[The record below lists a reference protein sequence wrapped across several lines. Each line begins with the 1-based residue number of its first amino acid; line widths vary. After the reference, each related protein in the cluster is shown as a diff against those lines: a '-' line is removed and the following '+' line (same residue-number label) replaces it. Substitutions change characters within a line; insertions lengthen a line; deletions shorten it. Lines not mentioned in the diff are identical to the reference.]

1 MRYIK
6 VNINDIEFEYKEYEQ
21 SLYQSVERIGFSFPI
36 SVNII
41 DNKYI
46 CIDGHKRLSVLKDI
60 LMNNPDYKRGSEV
73 VVLVKNNENS
83 RSQDCWRGR
92 NTH

>member
-6 VNINDIEFEYKEYEQ
+6 VDIKDIQFEYKEYDQ

-36 SVNII
+36 SVHMV
-41 DNKYI
+41 DNQYV
-46 CIDGHKRLSVLKDI
+46 CVDGHKRLSVLKDI
-60 LMNNPDYKRGSEV
+60 LEVNPDYKRGTLV
-73 VVLVKNNENS
+73 TVLVKNNENV
-83 RSQDCWRGR
+83 RSSDCWRGR